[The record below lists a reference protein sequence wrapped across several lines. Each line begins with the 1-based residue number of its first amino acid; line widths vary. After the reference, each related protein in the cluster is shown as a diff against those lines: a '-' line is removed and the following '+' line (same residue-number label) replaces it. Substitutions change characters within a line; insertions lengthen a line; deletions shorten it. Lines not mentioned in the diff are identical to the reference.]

1 MAIRQAVKSG
11 RLLVVALA
19 LCDGGT
25 AQAQL
30 RPLTAEEL
38 YERVAPSVW
47 MVQTRDTD
55 GKGSIG
61 SAVVIGRSALVTNC
75 HVLHKARTIVVRH
88 GSRMHPASLEH
99 RDPVRDLCQL
109 HAAGVTAPAVPVVDW
124 STLRIGAKLYAL
136 GNPRGLELTLSD
148 GLLSGIR
155 RDAADNIEAIQIS
168 VPISPGSSGGGLFD
182 VYGQLVGITTSGLR
196 ESQNLNFALPATW
209 IAELPR
215 RAGGQIARAEPTP
228 APAPEV
234 APATPATPAPPA
246 EGGAPPPPAT
256 VAGAGAFNVIE
267 YRLRDRLSGVMHTVL
282 YRVNRR
288 DGEQAVLNG
297 GTRIEGP
304 GGRVVA
310 LSAAIAGE
318 FEQAMP
324 PGGWVTGEKLDLP
337 AWSSSYEAAG
347 DGRPIKMQLN
357 ARAQGQELLRF
368 KDRELVTLRV
378 QFKGYTSRGAGATN
392 NPPGAYTAI
401 AWYAPELGRVVRFE
415 ARSRGGLGHTAF
427 VVDELLELI
436 DLRTE

>member
-1 MAIRQAVKSG
+1 M
-11 RLLVVALA
+11 ALA
-19 LCDGGT
+19 SSAT
-25 AQAQL
+25 AEAEL
-30 RPLTAEEL
+30 RPLSAEEL

-47 MVQTRDTD
+47 MVQTRDKD

-61 SAVVIGRSALVTNC
+61 SAVVMGRGALVTNC
-75 HVLHKARTIVVRH
+75 HVLHKARSIAVRH
-88 GSRMHPASLEH
+88 GSRVHPASLEH

-109 HAAGVTAPAVPVVDW
+109 HAPGVSAPGVPVVDW

-182 VYGQLVGITTSGLR
+182 VYGRLVGITTSGLR

-215 RAGGQIARAEPTP
+215 RAGGELARAEP
-228 APAPEV
+228 APAPTPI
-234 APATPATPAPPA
+234 APATPATPTTPAAPAEDGAPAPPIA
-246 EGGAPPPPAT
+246 
-256 VAGAGAFNVIE
+256 VAGAFNVIE
-267 YRLRDRLSGVMHTVL
+267 YRLRDRLSGVAHAVL
-282 YRVNRR
+282 YRVDRR

-324 PGGWVTGEKLDLP
+324 PGGWVTGDKLRLP
-337 AWSSSYEAAG
+337 VWSSNYETAG
-347 DGRPIKMQLN
+347 EGRPIRMQLN
-357 ARAQGQELLRF
+357 ARAQGAELLRF
-368 KDRELVTLRV
+368 KDRELATLRV
-378 QFKGYTSRGAGATN
+378 QFKGYTSRGAGAIN
-392 NPPGAYTAI
+392 NPPGAYTATV
-401 AWYAPELGRVVRFE
+401 WYAPELGRVVRFE
-415 ARSRGGLGHTAF
+415 ARSRGGLGHSAF

-436 DLRTE
+436 DLRSE

>member
-1 MAIRQAVKSG
+1 MVSRQAVRSG
-11 RLLVVALA
+11 RLFVAALA
-19 LCDGGT
+19 LAGGAAA

-30 RPLTAEEL
+30 RRLSAEEL

-61 SAVVIGRSALVTNC
+61 SAVVIGRGALVTNC
-75 HVLHKARTIVVRH
+75 HVLDKARTITVRH
-88 GSRMHPASLEH
+88 GSRAHPASLEH

-109 HAAGVTAPAVPVVDW
+109 HAPGVSAPSVPVVDW

-215 RAGGQIARAEPTP
+215 RAGGQLARAEPAP
-228 APAPEV
+228 APA
-234 APATPATPAPPA
+234 APAAPPIAPTAPTAPAPPTA
-246 EGGAPPPPAT
+246 
-256 VAGAGAFNVIE
+256 VAGAFNVIE
-267 YRLRDRLSGVMHTVL
+267 YRLRDRLSGVTHPVL
-282 YRVNRR
+282 YRVDRR

-297 GTRIEGP
+297 GTRIEAG

-324 PGGWVTGEKLDLP
+324 PGGWVTGDKLRVP
-337 AWSSSYEAAG
+337 AWSSSYETAG
-347 DGRPIKMQLN
+347 DGRPIRMQLS
-357 ARAQGQELLRF
+357 ARAQGEELLRF

-436 DLRTE
+436 DLRSE